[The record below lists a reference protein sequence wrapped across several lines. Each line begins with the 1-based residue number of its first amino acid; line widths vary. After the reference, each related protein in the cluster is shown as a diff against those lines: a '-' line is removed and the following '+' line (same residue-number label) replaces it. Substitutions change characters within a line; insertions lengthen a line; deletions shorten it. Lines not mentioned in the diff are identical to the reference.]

1 MKINLFIQ
9 IILSIFLSLILTIKT
24 IHQNFHVYTNSDL
37 LYSILLSK
45 DILEYNLNWD
55 ITPSSYLF
63 PDVFLVLFLT
73 KLFSSY
79 SILFFIYFHFVSI
92 TLFYIFYRITEN
104 SLYSFYILNLLI
116 CIFSLVPDSISLFF
130 FPTYHSSAFL
140 FSLFFILKK
149 DRIYSW
155 LLFPFF
161 LFSDKILITILIIPY
176 LYTYRKELNKIIILK
191 LSSVFLITK
200 SIELL
205 FIKYE
210 IFHFIN
216 IPILSVLK
224 SNLKNFNL
232 FEYFLY
238 AKNLFLN
245 EIYFIDFIFFIL
257 LILFYILINIRLKL
271 DSRLIQ
277 FLFLSILFN
286 LLVQIFFKIY
296 SGYRYNWFLYLFS
309 FICIS
314 VLMKSIMEI
323 KILKLLIIIVP
334 FLFSLYQL
342 NLITQFEKDIYPK
355 SIQCL
360 DSLSDKYKF
369 KNGISDYWNSKYI
382 RAFTKKNIS
391 ITQKDSELRPYRWIS
406 NRNWEMNSDF
416 NFIIP
421 QRLNP
426 NKVMELWGKPDRI
439 EECNSL
445 PIWIYFT
452 EKSLP

>member
-1 MKINLFIQ
+1 
-9 IILSIFLSLILTIKT
+9 
-24 IHQNFHVYTNSDL
+24 
-37 LYSILLSK
+37 
-45 DILEYNLNWD
+45 
-55 ITPSSYLF
+55 
-63 PDVFLVLFLT
+63 
-73 KLFSSY
+73 
-79 SILFFIYFHFVSI
+79 
-92 TLFYIFYRITEN
+92 
-104 SLYSFYILNLLI
+104 
-116 CIFSLVPDSISLFF
+116 
-130 FPTYHSSAFL
+130 
-140 FSLFFILKK
+140 
-149 DRIYSW
+149 
-155 LLFPFF
+155 
-161 LFSDKILITILIIPY
+161 
-176 LYTYRKELNKIIILK
+176 
-191 LSSVFLITK
+191 
-200 SIELL
+200 
-205 FIKYE
+205 
-210 IFHFIN
+210 
-216 IPILSVLK
+216 
-224 SNLKNFNL
+224 
-232 FEYFLY
+232 
-238 AKNLFLN
+238 
-245 EIYFIDFIFFIL
+245 
-257 LILFYILINIRLKL
+257 
-271 DSRLIQ
+271 
-277 FLFLSILFN
+277 
-286 LLVQIFFKIY
+286 
-296 SGYRYNWFLYLFS
+296 
-309 FICIS
+309 
-314 VLMKSIMEI
+314 MKSIMEI